1 MLWPTKKSYKEFDNE
16 KNSCGS
22 KIPLPPL
29 PPLPHHN
36 FSNGPS
42 LSLIFSE
49 RAASANEVARELC
62 ARAAQSLI
70 KS

>member
-22 KIPLPPL
+22 KIPLPS
-29 PPLPHHN
+29 PPNN

-42 LSLIFSE
+42 LSFIFSE
-49 RAASANEVARELC
+49 RAASANEVAPELC

>member
-1 MLWPTKKSYKEFDNE
+1 MLWPTKNHTMNLITKKKFLRLE
-16 KNSCGS
+16 NS
-22 KIPLPPL
+22 PPA
-29 PPLPHHN
+29 HN

-42 LSLIFSE
+42 LSFIFSE
-49 RAASANEVARELC
+49 RAASANEVARALS